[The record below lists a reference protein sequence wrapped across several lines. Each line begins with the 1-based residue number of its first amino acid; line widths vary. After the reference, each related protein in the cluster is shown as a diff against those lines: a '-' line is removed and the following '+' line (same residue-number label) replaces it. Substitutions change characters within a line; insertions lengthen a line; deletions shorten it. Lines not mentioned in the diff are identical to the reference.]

1 MAAAA
6 DERASHV
13 SGPSH
18 TCGCTSRAAGRRQAG
33 SAHRAAALD
42 GTRNCSPPLLSGL
55 CSHKRHAPRGLRV
68 ATTWQTPDKLG
79 DVLSRNLKSID
90 QRLFLRLAEMSDA
103 EEDEYERLRIR
114 QLATLVATTLETVI
128 EQADAQL
135 DADATAVQG
144 LLRTLALE
152 SGEFELPVAAP
163 QMEALRTALR
173 EQAGSLDEGFVAT
186 VKTYMKKAS
195 DDGISGMVDVLRV
208 LLQTF
213 AAERLRGFLTGSQV
227 ETDEGVQGAMSAL
240 LDVRMA
246 TLPQPSSPRWPRL
259 WPARVRLWRCVCCA
273 IHMPC
278 GCSASIPIAGR
289 VRARIYP
296 SKARHT
302 RVCQHAM
309 RTHGI

>member
-1 MAAAA
+1 M
-6 DERASHV
+6 
-13 SGPSH
+13 
-18 TCGCTSRAAGRRQAG
+18 
-33 SAHRAAALD
+33 
-42 GTRNCSPPLLSGL
+42 
-55 CSHKRHAPRGLRV
+55 RV
-68 ATTWQTPDKLG
+68 ASAWQTPDKLG

-186 VKTYMKKAS
+186 VKAYMKKAS

-246 TLPQPSSPRWPRL
+246 TLPLPRYAMITVNR
-259 WPARVRLWRCVCCA
+259 
-273 IHMPC
+273 
-278 GCSASIPIAGR
+278 SA
-289 VRARIYP
+289 
-296 SKARHT
+296 T
-302 RVCQHAM
+302 
-309 RTHGI
+309 